1 VTTTTSTK
9 IRAFNNDYLA
19 LARIH
24 NAVFTDFSQTPAEF
38 RFDDDNRPERCRHAR
53 WIAEQGGKIV
63 GYAQYD
69 QYAGLFHPHKFS
81 VEIGVD
87 PDCLQRGIG
96 TALYRTVID
105 ALRPL
110 QPLRISAWCRDD
122 MPCYVRFLHNRGFVE
137 DMRMWVSVLD
147 LTTYDPTPFA
157 KYTQQVLEQ
166 GVEIKSRAELAG
178 DPDLSRKLYDLWDEV
193 RADMPLPPGEV
204 RSNMPFE
211 EWLAFAD
218 HPSRI
223 DEGYFVALVDGHIV
237 GTSGLWRALDEPDL
251 LRTGLTGV
259 RRAYRRRGIAFA
271 LKLRALEFARA
282 QPGVRRVITDNDSTN
297 RPMLAINEQLGF
309 VKRPA
314 WVYYAA
320 AWAAAS
326 ARR

>member
-9 IRAFNNDYLA
+9 LRAFNNDYDA

-24 NAVFTDFSQTPAEF
+24 NAVFTDFAQTPDEF
-38 RFDDDNRPERCRHAR
+38 RFDDDKRPERCRHAR
-53 WIAEQGGKIV
+53 WIAEQDGSIV

-69 QYAGLFHPHKFS
+69 QHAAIFDPNKFT

-87 PDCLQRGIG
+87 PRCLRRGIG
-96 TALYRTVID
+96 RALYRTAID

-110 QPLRISAWCRDD
+110 RPRHISAWCRDD
-122 MPCYVRFLHNRGFVE
+122 MPCYVRFLHNRGFV
-137 DMRMWVSVLD
+137 DNMRLWVSVLD

-157 KYTQQVLEQ
+157 QYTQQVLEQ

-193 RADMPLPPGEV
+193 CSDIPLPPGEV
-204 RSNMPFE
+204 RTDMSFE
-211 EWLAFAD
+211 EWLAFAN

-223 DEGYFVALVDGHIV
+223 DEGYFVAQVDGQLV

-271 LKLRALEFARA
+271 LKLRALDFAKA
-282 QPGVRRVITDNDSTN
+282 QPGVRRVITDNASTN
-297 RPMLAINEQLGF
+297 RPMLAINDQLGF

-314 WVYYAA
+314 WVHYVAD
-320 AWAAAS
+320 WAAAS